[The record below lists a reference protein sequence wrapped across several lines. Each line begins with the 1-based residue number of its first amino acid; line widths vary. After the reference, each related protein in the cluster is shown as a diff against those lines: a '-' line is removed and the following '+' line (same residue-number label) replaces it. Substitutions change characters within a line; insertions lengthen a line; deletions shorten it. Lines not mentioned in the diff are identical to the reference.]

1 MSFVSILT
9 DEKKKIR
16 EFKYTILINNE
27 FVEEVNH
34 YYSVIHDKN
43 GKQTKLHIV
52 CEMTEIESYIRRLTQ
67 SIKHI
72 LELVPYDYHSY
83 CLFTI
88 KSNNVY
94 FLNLLNDW
102 MPDWKGKSFRNHPN
116 NEELLILQTLLDQI
130 HYKTMI
136 VTTIQSIIPDSSYP
150 RNDEIIVKSC
160 G

>member
-16 EFKYTILINNE
+16 EFKYTILINSE

-34 YYSVIHDKN
+34 YYSIIHDKN
-43 GKQTKLHIV
+43 GKQTKLHLV

-94 FLNLLNDW
+94 FLNLLIYLLVFEITV
-102 MPDWKGKSFRNHPN
+102 SLSSSSSSISTIVN
-116 NEELLILQTLLDQI
+116 NSES
-130 HYKTMI
+130 
-136 VTTIQSIIPDSSYP
+136 V
-150 RNDEIIVKSC
+150 
-160 G
+160 